1 MTRARSTT
9 NSSSNLLDGPRAGTN
24 GIVAQLN
31 TLGFTKYEA
40 VAYLLLLEHQPA
52 TAYEI
57 SKRGAL
63 TKGNT
68 YTALESLVAKGA
80 AQPVSDDPVRY
91 AAVAPETLFRRLSRS
106 MTDLC
111 RDLTGALTR
120 QRRRTTEHVWTLE
133 GEQRIDDRIR
143 DMLARAKR
151 QIWIK
156 GPDHRLAHYL
166 SAVREAA
173 ARGVQILV
181 ILFGDERSRDALKLG
196 ARAKVYLHEGSGHML
211 AVGARQFVVTADFSE
226 ALVAYFDE
234 PARGV
239 YTRSD
244 SVVFMAETMIRHE
257 VYLAEIMQAYG
268 DEIERRFG
276 KDLMRIRAKY
286 LPAPLSRR
294 ARASAAALSKATGSK
309 ADRAKTRSR
318 T

>member
-1 MTRARSTT
+1 MTRTT
-9 NSSSNLLDGPRAGTN
+9 NKTTGNSTLLNGRRVGT
-24 GIVAQLN
+24 GAIVERLN

-80 AQPVSDDPVRY
+80 AQPVSHDPVRY

-106 MTDLC
+106 MTELC
-111 RDLTGALTR
+111 RDLTGALTT
-120 QRRRTTEHVWTLE
+120 QRRQTTEHVWTLE
-133 GEQRIDDRIR
+133 GEQRIEDRIV
-143 DMLARAKR
+143 DMLDRAKR

-156 GPDHRLAHYL
+156 GPDHRLTRFLPAIR
-166 SAVREAA
+166 SAM
-173 ARGVQILV
+173 ARGVKVLI
-181 ILFGDERSRDALKLG
+181 IFFGDERARDALRLG
-196 ARAKVYLHEGSGHML
+196 PRAKVYLHEGSGRML
-211 AVGARQFVVTADFSE
+211 AVGASQFVVSIDFAE
-226 ALVAYFDE
+226 ALVADFGDL
-234 PARGV
+234 PRGV

-268 DEIERRFG
+268 EEIERRFG
-276 KDLMRIRAKY
+276 KDLMRMRSKY
-286 LPAPLSRR
+286 LPGPLSRR
-294 ARASAAALSKATGSK
+294 ARARAAAFSNTARPKATK
-309 ADRAKTRSR
+309 QQTRSA
-318 T
+318 